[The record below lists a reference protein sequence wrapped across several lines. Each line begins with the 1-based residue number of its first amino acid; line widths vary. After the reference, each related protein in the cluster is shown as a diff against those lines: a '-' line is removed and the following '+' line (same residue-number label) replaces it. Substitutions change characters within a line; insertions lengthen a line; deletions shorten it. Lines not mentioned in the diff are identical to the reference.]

1 MLTMNIPRCLIS
13 MDTRTRLV
21 VKARSTP
28 NVRTAADTIV
38 IPCRAS
44 RSDILTEWEDFLEF
58 ITAMRLM
65 GFGATLAYNSH
76 FRRQEIL
83 RLVHTAA
90 KFLQQ
95 ETQAIHHTKLR
106 GHYAPVTAAAHRL
119 SLFQTLPP
127 TESPRLPTVGKTKL
141 TIFFFSFKPLQP
153 AHTQRHKHHHGPPS
167 QTLTLK
173 NKPVAHLKI

>member
-1 MLTMNIPRCLIS
+1 
-13 MDTRTRLV
+13 
-21 VKARSTP
+21 
-28 NVRTAADTIV
+28 
-38 IPCRAS
+38 
-44 RSDILTEWEDFLEF
+44 
-58 ITAMRLM
+58 M
-65 GFGATLAYNSH
+65 GFRATLAYNSH

-119 SLFQTLPP
+119 SLFQTLSP

-141 TIFFFSFKPLQP
+141 IIRILFFFFF
-153 AHTQRHKHHHGPPS
+153 
-167 QTLTLK
+167 QTLTTNLHTKTQTPSRTTITNLDTK
-173 NKPVAHLKI
+173 NKPFAHLKI

>member
-1 MLTMNIPRCLIS
+1 M
-13 MDTRTRLV
+13 
-21 VKARSTP
+21 
-28 NVRTAADTIV
+28 
-38 IPCRAS
+38 
-44 RSDILTEWEDFLEF
+44 TEWADFLEF

-65 GFGATLAYNSH
+65 GFRATLAYNSH

-119 SLFQTLPP
+119 SLFQTLSP

-141 TIFFFSFKPLQP
+141 IIRILFFFSFKPLQP
-153 AHTQRHKHHHGPPS
+153 TYTQRHKHHHGPPS

-173 NKPVAHLKI
+173 TNHLHTSKFNFTCTLAPVAARELCSIRGHVVHNVFRI